1 MSQLLTDATAIR
13 QWVEARGGYPILM
26 EMPDGAGGFR
36 SLLQLTFGQHALNA
50 DENEGPDRPT
60 SGYELVSWD
69 DWLAALDQQNLA
81 LLVSDDP
88 SGGNE
93 HEYQIV
99 GREDR
104 QSVGP
109 AASGGPVGGPVD

>member
-13 QWVEARGGYPILM
+13 QWVEARAGNPIM
-26 EMPDGAGGFR
+26 MDMPDGAGGFR

-50 DENEGPDRPT
+50 DENEGPDRIG
-60 SGYELVSWD
+60 GYELAGWD
-69 DWLAALDQQNLA
+69 EWLAALEEQNLA

-104 QSVGP
+104 ASTGP
-109 AASGGPVGGPVD
+109 AASGGPSGRPVE